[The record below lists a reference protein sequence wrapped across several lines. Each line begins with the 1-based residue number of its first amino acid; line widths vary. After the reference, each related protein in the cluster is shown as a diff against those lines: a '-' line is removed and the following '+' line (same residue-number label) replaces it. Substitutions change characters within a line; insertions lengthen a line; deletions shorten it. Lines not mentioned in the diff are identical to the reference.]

1 MLDTP
6 LEAEQRKPE
15 TGCAHAEM
23 NANRRRSPVTL
34 ASERNLVKGVSHPS
48 SDCEGR
54 EMKGDT
60 PISSAALAMQREES
74 L

>member
-6 LEAEQRKPE
+6 LEAEQRKP
-15 TGCAHAEM
+15 TGCAHAEK

-34 ASERNLVKGVSHPS
+34 ASERNLVKGVSHPC
-48 SDCEGR
+48 SDCEGS